1 MRTLRRKLL
10 VAAVAAVLA
19 ALCAIVWAFDP
30 ASGTFPFPKCPVKWL
45 TGWDCPGCGATRALH
60 AALHGD
66 FAAALE
72 FNAAMPVGL
81 LLIMA
86 VFITESF
93 GSNRL
98 RQIVLS
104 PYAAGL
110 ILMMALAW
118 TVYRNL

>member
-1 MRTLRRKLL
+1 M
-10 VAAVAAVLA
+10 
-19 ALCAIVWAFDP
+19 
-30 ASGTFPFPKCPVKWL
+30 KWL

-81 LLIMA
+81 LLIM
-86 VFITESF
+86 VVSITESF

-110 ILMMALAW
+110 ILVMALAW

>member
-19 ALCAIVWAFDP
+19 VICAIVWAFDP
-30 ASGTFPFPKCPVKWL
+30 ESGTFPFPKCPVKWL

-81 LLIMA
+81 LLIM
-86 VFITESF
+86 VVSITESF

-110 ILMMALAW
+110 ILVMALAW